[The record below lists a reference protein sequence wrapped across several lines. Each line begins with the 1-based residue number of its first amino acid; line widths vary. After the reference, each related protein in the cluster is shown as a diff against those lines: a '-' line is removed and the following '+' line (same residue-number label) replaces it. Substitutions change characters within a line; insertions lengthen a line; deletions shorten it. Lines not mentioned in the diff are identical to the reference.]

1 MSSQGTLTIREY
13 AVEPGLLAK
22 SRFVL
27 LVRPWSK
34 RRESLVDTPD
44 SSVNTSTIK
53 LEAEINDAC
62 GYLDP
67 DSLIAPIAKTLRNPF
82 SQAVIVGR
90 ARNSDIVLPSQT
102 VSKVHAYLTLPTGD
116 ASVLV
121 KDCNSTNG
129 TFVLIGSG
137 PRKLV
142 EGEALRAVPDTELRF
157 GTVDCLVV
165 ESSHLHEILSGARP
179 LPKRR

>member
-1 MSSQGTLTIREY
+1 MSRQEALTLREY
-13 AVEPGLLAK
+13 AVEPSLLTP

-27 LVRPWSK
+27 LVRPRPS
-34 RRESLVDTPD
+34 RREPLVDTPS
-44 SSVNTSTIK
+44 SSVNTSTVK
-53 LEAEINDAC
+53 LELGDDDAG

-67 DSLIAPIAKTLRNPF
+67 DALIVPIVKTDRNPF

-90 ARNSDIVLPSQT
+90 ARNSDIVLLSPT
-102 VSKVHAYLTLPTGD
+102 VSKVHAYLTIPASD
-116 ASVLV
+116 QSVLV

-137 PRKLV
+137 PRRLV

-157 GTVDCLVV
+157 GTVDCVV
-165 ESSHLHEILSGARP
+165 VDSSHLHEILSGAKP
-179 LPKRR
+179 LPRN